1 MSTEWGN
8 NPATLEAIGTVV
20 SAVGVF
26 AVFISTLLAWRA
38 LKETKAQRHAI
49 EREIAVRMRP
59 WVGLFGFAFHPSDSV
74 EDKLTL
80 CLRNF
85 GALPAQRAALSL
97 TMRPVKAID
106 NEPDNP
112 VKRQEQ
118 GAKVLLPGEEGNYAV
133 PLSQYPQ
140 FGAWRRARRDV
151 RIEGTFTYAVDQLEF
166 GTELEA
172 TIWFSE
178 SAFESDK
185 TVRINWRN
193 RSAS

>member
-1 MSTEWGN
+1 MLSEWGN
-8 NPATLEAIGTVV
+8 NPATFEAIGTVV
-20 SAVGVF
+20 SAASVF

-38 LKETKAQRHAI
+38 LKETKAQRNTM

-59 WVGLFGFAFHPSDSV
+59 WVGLFGFAFQPSDSA
-74 EDKLTL
+74 EEELTL

-85 GALPAQRAALSL
+85 GALPAQRAGLSL
-97 TMRPVKAID
+97 TIRPVKAID

-112 VKRQEQ
+112 IKRHEQ
-118 GAKVLLPGEEGNYAV
+118 GAKVLLPGEEGNYRV

-140 FGAWRRARRDV
+140 FEAWRRMRRDV
-151 RIEGTFTYAVDQLEF
+151 RIEGTFTYAVDRLEF

-178 SAFESDK
+178 CALECDA

>member
-1 MSTEWGN
+1 MPSEWGN
-8 NPATLEAIGTVV
+8 NPATYEAIGTVV

-59 WVGLFGFAFHPSDSV
+59 WVGLFDFAFHPSDSA
-74 EDKLTL
+74 EGKLTL

-85 GALPAQRAALSL
+85 GALPAQSAALSL
-97 TMRPVKAID
+97 TIRPVKAVD

-118 GAKVLLPGEEGNYAV
+118 GAKVLLPGEQGNYTV

-151 RIEGTFTYAVDQLEF
+151 RIEGRFTYAVDELEF

-178 SAFESDK
+178 SAFENDEAI
-185 TVRINWRN
+185 RINWRN